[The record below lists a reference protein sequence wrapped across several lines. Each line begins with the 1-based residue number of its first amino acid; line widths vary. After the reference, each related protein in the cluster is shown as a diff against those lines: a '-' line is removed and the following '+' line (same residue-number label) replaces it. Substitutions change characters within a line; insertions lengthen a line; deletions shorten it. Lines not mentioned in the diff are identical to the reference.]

1 MAQEAGPSAAISP
14 TSTLHK
20 HEIQFKENSYVV
32 AVTLLLPALTIIS
45 TALFK
50 ISDPIAVL
58 VLNSV

>member
-1 MAQEAGPSAAISP
+1 MP
-14 TSTLHK
+14 HK